1 MSYWI
6 SALKISLDWQKLSLS
21 YQKWSEIEI
30 LPKKVEK
37 FPVSVET
44 RTISPFVSLALQVMA
59 QPFAPQFCL
68 ILRDLFG
75 VNAQGFVCNL
85 FPFPSPFVERAKGS
99 DFKCSLATIFWLNG
113 DFFRYLEKITI
124 FVTWT
129 LRNLRKGATFCRWS
143 RILGRI
149 LLFNSS

>member
-30 LPKKVEK
+30 LPKKSGK
-37 FPVSVET
+37 IFRLCWDSNHQPICFPGST
-44 RTISPFVSLALQVMA
+44 GHG
-59 QPFAPQFCL
+59 APICAT

-85 FPFPSPFVERAKGS
+85 FPFPCPFVERAKGS

-143 RILGRI
+143 RILGSI